1 VAQRGARKQTPAPVA
16 YLDQWADTPDTE
28 ELTLPSGKRVV
39 AQQPDLPALAK
50 RGLIPNHLLPIV
62 ERFVLQG
69 VMPTLRVVNA
79 TEEQAAAPGE
89 RLTALADFHAY
100 VDAFCVAAVAD
111 PPLSFD
117 GKPGT
122 VRVGKLSELDRMH
135 IWQWGAGLVRPL
147 AAFPGDGDGTL
158 ATVAAAPDG
167 GEVRDAAEPEPGAD
181 AAD

>member
-1 VAQRGARKQTPAPVA
+1 MAQRGARKQTTPIA

-39 AQQPDLPALAK
+39 AQSPDLPALAK

-79 TEEQAAAPGE
+79 TEAQAAPGE
-89 RLTALADFHAY
+89 RLLALADYHAY
-100 VDAFCVAAVAD
+100 VDAFCVAAVVD

-122 VRVGKLSELDRMH
+122 VRVGKLSEIDRMH

-158 ATVAAAPDG
+158 ADVAAPPAG
-167 GEVRDAAEPEPGAD
+167 GEVRDAPEREPGAD
-181 AAD
+181 AAG

>member
-1 VAQRGARKQTPAPVA
+1 MAQRGARQQAPIA
-16 YLDQWADTPDTE
+16 YIDQWADIPDTE
-28 ELTLPSGKRVV
+28 ELTLPSGKKVV
-39 AQQPDLPALAK
+39 AQSPDLPALAK

-69 VMPTLRVVNA
+69 VMPTLTVVNA
-79 TEEQAAAPGE
+79 TEDTAAPGE

-100 VDAFCVAAVAD
+100 VDAFCVAAVVD

-122 VRVGKLSELDRMH
+122 VKVSRLSELDRMH

-147 AAFPGDGDGTL
+147 AAFPGDGDGAL
-158 ATVAAAPDG
+158 AAVAAAPDG

-181 AAD
+181 AAG